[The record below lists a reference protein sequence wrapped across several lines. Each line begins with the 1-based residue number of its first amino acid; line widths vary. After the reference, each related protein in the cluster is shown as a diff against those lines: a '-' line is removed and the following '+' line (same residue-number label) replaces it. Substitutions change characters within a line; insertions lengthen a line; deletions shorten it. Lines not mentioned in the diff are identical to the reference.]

1 MILIPAVVFM
11 AALAAEM
18 VSFWICISLALFDFL
33 SPSIVFPDPEDELAV
48 VVVVVVVGVEYDIDP
63 VGCCD
68 AGGVGAS
75 EDPDDFGA
83 GPGSAVIRSINV
95 VPDEES

>member
-1 MILIPAVVFM
+1 M

-18 VSFWICISLALFDFL
+18 VSFWICISVALLDFL
-33 SPSIVFPDPEDELAV
+33 SPNIDFPDTEDELV
-48 VVVVVVVGVEYDIDP
+48 VAGVAYDIDP

-75 EDPDDFGA
+75 ADPADFGA

-95 VPDEES
+95 VPDDES

>member
-18 VSFWICISLALFDFL
+18 VSFWICISVALFDFL
-33 SPSIVFPDPEDELAV
+33 SPSIVFPDPEDELA
-48 VVVVVVVGVEYDIDP
+48 VVVVGVEYDIDP